1 MDYAGP
7 FKGEMLL
14 VVVNA
19 FSKWFEVAIMTQMT
33 STATIRRLREI
44 FAQRGLPDML
54 VSNNGTNISSEEF
67 AEFQRSNGIIHVKT
81 ALYHPSTKGLAE
93 RDVQTVKEGITKTPG
108 DCIHT
113 KLHHFLLQYRIT
125 PQSMTR
131 ISPAELLNQ
140 RRLKTK
146 LDLLH
151 PNQPGKVHKQQSQMK
166 MNHDKKADGK
176 TIAVGDMVNIK
187 NFCHGP
193 KWMPGVVVKVTG
205 PVSCEVLLSD
215 ECVVRH
221 HVDYIQQCH
230 TNQPKEA
237 ERQLPP
243 SVPEVTHLPDDSH
256 GTLECPLDDEIQPR
270 QSEYPRDKVQQ
281 DPVVVT
287 TNQLQFSPSPTESSQ
302 PTGSHSAI
310 KDLQNT

>member
-1 MDYAGP
+1 M
-7 FKGEMLL
+7 
-14 VVVNA
+14 
-19 FSKWFEVAIMTQMT
+19 
-33 STATIRRLREI
+33 
-44 FAQRGLPDML
+44 
-54 VSNNGTNISSEEF
+54 
-67 AEFQRSNGIIHVKT
+67 
-81 ALYHPSTKGLAE
+81 
-93 RDVQTVKEGITKTPG
+93 KEGITKTPG

-125 PQSMTR
+125 LQTTTGM
-131 ISPAELLNQ
+131 SPAELLNQ
-140 RRLKTK
+140 QRPKTK

-151 PNQPGKVHKQQSQMK
+151 PNQQGKVQKQQSQMK

-176 TIAVGDMVNIK
+176 TIAVGDTVNIK

-215 ECVVRH
+215 ERVVRR
-221 HVDYIQQCH
+221 HVDHIQQRH
-230 TNQPKEA
+230 TNQPNEV

-256 GTLECPLDDEIQPR
+256 GTPECPLDNEIQPR

-287 TNQLQFSPSPTESSQ
+287 TNQSQFSPSPTESSQ
-302 PTGSHSAI
+302 PTVVLTQESKTSRI
-310 KDLQNT
+310 LERI